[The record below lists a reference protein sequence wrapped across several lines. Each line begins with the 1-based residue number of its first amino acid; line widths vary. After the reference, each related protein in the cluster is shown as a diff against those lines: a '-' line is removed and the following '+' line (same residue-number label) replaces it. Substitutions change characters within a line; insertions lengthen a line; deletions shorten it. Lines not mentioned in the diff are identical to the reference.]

1 MRSHY
6 KVLCSSLIQTTYHDF
21 TKQFLNMLMHMSH
34 LGTFN
39 NNDEVEMAVLK
50 W

>member
-1 MRSHY
+1 
-6 KVLCSSLIQTTYHDF
+6 
-21 TKQFLNMLMHMSH
+21 MLMHLSH

-50 W
+50 WLLIQELDITATGFLHFCQDGKIS